1 MAKKI
6 SDEQQKRLY
15 EVLFNAILLE
25 ISIEG
30 LFPEY
35 KMRIT
40 DSDYRGVKS
49 VLDRIQENVREL
61 LADNAKVEE
70 EMIKR
75 FREELARDRAKREE
89 V

>member
-30 LFPEY
+30 LFSEY
-35 KMRIT
+35 KMKVT
-40 DSDYRGVKS
+40 ESDYRGVKS

-75 FREELARDRAKREE
+75 LRDELARDAKREE

>member
-40 DSDYRGVKS
+40 DSDYRGVKL

-75 FREELARDRAKREE
+75 LREEIARNRKREE